1 MKTYGLEEKKQVPF
15 RGTAEQ
21 ERQLL
26 DFIEEHKQV
35 GGCLMPIMQKA
46 QEIYGYLPEEVQ
58 KMISQTLWGFPWK
71 RVYSVSTF
79 YSQFHLMPKGKYEI
93 SVCLGTAC
101 YVKGQEIF
109 TNLAEQLG
117 IVGGE
122 CTPDGKFSLDACRC
136 VGACGLA
143 PVVLVNDEVY
153 GRLRVDDVPA
163 FLPKYETED
172 EGGAQK

>member
-1 MKTYGLEEKKQVPF
+1 MGLEEKKQVPF

-58 KMISQTLWGFPWK
+58 KMIADAMGIPMEE
-71 RVYSVSTF
+71 VYGVSTF

-93 SVCLGTAC
+93 SV
-101 YVKGQEIF
+101 
-109 TNLAEQLG
+109 
-117 IVGGE
+117 
-122 CTPDGKFSLDACRC
+122 
-136 VGACGLA
+136 
-143 PVVLVNDEVY
+143 VLVNDEVY
-153 GRLRVDDVPA
+153 GRLRVDDVPGILA
-163 FLPKYETED
+163 KYETED

>member
-1 MKTYGLEEKKQVPF
+1 MGLEENKQVPF

-58 KMISQTLWGFPWK
+58 KMIADAMGIPMEE
-71 RVYSVSTF
+71 VYGVSTF
-79 YSQFHLMPKGKYEI
+79 YSQFHLMAKGKYEI

-101 YVKGQEIF
+101 YVKGAGDIYNKF
-109 TNLAEQLG
+109 MEQLG

-153 GRLRVDDVPA
+153 GRLRVDDVPGILA
-163 FLPKYETED
+163 KYETED